1 MAFAP
6 NNQKTCLPNPPARET
21 LSLSFR
27 CSSRLFAHVGGSSP
41 PQKGQNSVYTILYP
55 PQSWLTWMAWPMGR
69 RIHPNTKLVVPYT
82 SVGRVDTQM
91 IHVSWSPPPPSNV
104 RAVSK
109 SSERHTDVRL
119 LPLLTVDAESTPGVV
134 ETSVQQV
141 GKPGSSGRPNHGFPV
156 DLPLNLSIEWERRG
170 KAWEFLLL

>member
-1 MAFAP
+1 MSSYVIATLGLYRIIITNLWYELAPEQTSQHPKNKNTSLNWVAFAP

-91 IHVSWSPPPPSNV
+91 IHVSWSPPPP
-104 RAVSK
+104 
-109 SSERHTDVRL
+109 
-119 LPLLTVDAESTPGVV
+119 PM
-134 ETSVQQV
+134 
-141 GKPGSSGRPNHGFPV
+141 SGRCPNRQSGTRTSGFCRSSP
-156 DLPLNLSIEWERRG
+156 
-170 KAWEFLLL
+170 

>member
-1 MAFAP
+1 MVDVDGMAYG
-6 NNQKTCLPNPPARET
+6 ET
-21 LSLSFR
+21 NTSEYQT
-27 CSSRLFAHVGGSSP
+27 GGAIHFCW
-41 PQKGQNSVYTILYP
+41 KG
-55 PQSWLTWMAWPMGR
+55 R
-69 RIHPNTKLVVPYT
+69 HPNDPCQLVA
-82 SVGRVDTQM
+82 
-91 IHVSWSPPPPSNV
+91 PPPSNV

-156 DLPLNLSIEWERRG
+156 DLTLNLSIEWERRG

>member
-91 IHVSWSPPPPSNV
+91 IHVSWSPPLQRQGSVQIV
-104 RAVSK
+104 RA
-109 SSERHTDVRL
+109 
-119 LPLLTVDAESTPGVV
+119 A
-134 ETSVQQV
+134 Q
-141 GKPGSSGRPNHGFPV
+141 GRPASAAPHR
-156 DLPLNLSIEWERRG
+156 RRG
-170 KAWEFLLL
+170 VYAGSGGDVGPTGRKARKFRASKPWVSSRSYLKPLH